1 MRGSRLTGMGHYL
14 PERVVTNADLSEL
27 MDTTDEWIVKRT
39 GIRERRWV
47 EGDVGASDLAVHAAN
62 QALEDAGLDATDLDM
77 IIFATLSPD
86 INFPGSSCLLQD
98 RLSCP
103 GIATLDVRN
112 QCTGFVYSLAIADQF
127 IRTGAMSNVLVVGA
141 EVHSSGLD
149 ISTRGRDLAVLFGD
163 GAGAAVLSATEG
175 ESRILDSR
183 LHADGSLHDILMLDA
198 PASRKNPRLTEAML
212 AEGLHY
218 PKMRG
223 KAVFKHAVD
232 RIPEVVGEILQA
244 NGKELKDVALVVPH
258 QANLRI
264 NELVC
269 RRMGLAP
276 ERMVHN
282 IQRYGNTTAA
292 SIPIALHEAVQDDR
306 VKSGD
311 LVLLAAFGAGL
322 TWGANL
328 IRW

>member
-1 MRGSRLTGMGHYL
+1 
-14 PERVVTNADLSEL
+14 VTNADLSEL
-27 MDTTDEWIVKRT
+27 MDTTDEWIAKRT

-47 EGDVGASDLAVHAAN
+47 EGDVGASDLALPAAE
-62 QALEDAGLDATDLDM
+62 QALEEAGLDAADLDM

-98 RLSCP
+98 RLKCP

-127 IRTGAMSNVLVVGA
+127 IRTGAMKNVLVVGA

-183 LHADGSLHDILMLDA
+183 LHADGSQYDILMLDA
-198 PASRKNPRLTEAML
+198 PASRRNPRLTEAML
-212 AEGLHY
+212 ADGLHY

-232 RIPEVVGEILQA
+232 RIPEVVGEILEA
-244 NGKELKDVALVVPH
+244 NGKSLEDVSLVVPH

-269 RRMGLAP
+269 RRMGLPP

-282 IQRYGNTTAA
+282 IQKYGNTTAA
-292 SIPIALHEAVQDDR
+292 SIPIALHEAAQSDR

>member
-1 MRGSRLTGMGHYL
+1 MGHYL
-14 PERVVTNADLSEL
+14 PERVVTNSELSEL
-27 MDTTDEWIVKRT
+27 MDTTDEWIQKRT

-47 EGDVGASDLAVHAAN
+47 EGDVGATDLAVHAAR
-62 QALEDAGLDATDLDM
+62 QALDEAGLASTDLDM

-86 INFPGSSCLLQD
+86 INFPGSSCLLQE
-98 RLSCP
+98 RLACP
-103 GIATLDVRN
+103 GIATLDIRN

-127 IRTGAMSNVLVVGA
+127 IRTGAMRNVLVVGA

-149 ISTRGRDLAVLFGD
+149 LSTRGRDLAVLFGD
-163 GAGAAVLSATEG
+163 GAGAAVVSATEG

-183 LHADGSLHDILMLDA
+183 LHADGSYHQILMLDA
-198 PASRKNPRLTEAML
+198 PASRRNPRLTEEML
-212 AEGLHY
+212 ADGLHY
-218 PKMRG
+218 PRMRG
-223 KAVFKHAVD
+223 RAVFKHAVD
-232 RIPEVVGEILQA
+232 RIPEVVGEILEA
-244 NGKELKDVALVVPH
+244 NGKKLEDVDIVVPH

-269 RRMGLAP
+269 RNMGLAP

-292 SIPIALHEAVQDDR
+292 SIPIALHEAVQDQR

>member
-1 MRGSRLTGMGHYL
+1 MRGSRLTGLGHYL
-14 PERVVTNADLSEL
+14 PERVVTNAELSER
-27 MDTTDEWIVKRT
+27 METNDEWIQKRT

-47 EGDVGASDLAVHAAN
+47 EGNVGPTDLAVHAAK
-62 QALEDAGLDATDLDM
+62 QALDAAQIQATDLDM

-86 INFPGSSCLLQD
+86 INFPGSSCLLQQKLD
-98 RLSCP
+98 CP

-112 QCTGFVYSLAIADQF
+112 QCTGFVYGLAIADQF
-127 IRTGAMSNVLVVGA
+127 IRSGSMSNILVVGA

-149 ISTRGRDLAVLFGD
+149 ISSRGRDLAVLFGD
-163 GAGAAVLSATEG
+163 GAGAAVVSATEG

-183 LHADGSLHDILMLDA
+183 LHADGRFHEILMLEA
-198 PASRKNPRLTEAML
+198 PASRSNPRLTEAML
-212 AEGLHY
+212 AEGLHF
-218 PKMRG
+218 PRMQGR
-223 KAVFKHAVD
+223 AVFKHAVE

-244 NGKELKDVALVVPH
+244 NGMTLEDVDLVVPH

-269 RRMGLAP
+269 RRLGLPP
-276 ERMVHN
+276 EKMVHN
-282 IQRYGNTTAA
+282 IQHYGNTTAA
-292 SIPIALHEAVQDDR
+292 SIPIALHEAELAGRMQPG
-306 VKSGD
+306 S

-322 TWGANL
+322 TWGSNL

>member
-14 PERVVTNADLSEL
+14 PERVVTNSELSEL
-27 MDTTDEWIVKRT
+27 MDTTDEWIQKRT

-47 EGDVGASDLAVHAAN
+47 EGDVGATDLAVHAAR
-62 QALEDAGLDATDLDM
+62 QALDEAGLASTDLDM

-86 INFPGSSCLLQD
+86 INFPGSSCLLQE
-98 RLSCP
+98 RLACP
-103 GIATLDVRN
+103 GIATLDIRN

-127 IRTGAMSNVLVVGA
+127 IRTGAMRNVLVVGA

-149 ISTRGRDLAVLFGD
+149 LSTRGRDLAVLFGD
-163 GAGAAVLSATEG
+163 GAGAAVVSATEG

-183 LHADGSLHDILMLDA
+183 LHADGSYHQILMLDA
-198 PASRKNPRLTEAML
+198 PASRRNPRLTEEML
-212 AEGLHY
+212 ADGLHY
-218 PKMRG
+218 PRMRG
-223 KAVFKHAVD
+223 RAVFKHAVD
-232 RIPEVVGEILQA
+232 RIPEVVGEILEA
-244 NGKELKDVALVVPH
+244 NGKKLEDVDIVVPH

-269 RRMGLAP
+269 RNMGLAP

-292 SIPIALHEAVQDDR
+292 SIPIALHEAVQDQR